1 MAVEHPLVSGYMQ
14 KPLQSSFLID
24 VINDNEAKALLRK

>member
-14 KPLQSSFLID
+14 KPLQSSFLVD
-24 VINDNEAKALLRK
+24 VINDTEAQMLIRK